1 MYLEI
6 AISDDERRQIQRYA
20 QAEKIRM
27 DRAYAELIRFGLKNI
42 AQQQ

>member
-6 AISDDERRQIQRYA
+6 AILDEERQEIQRYA

-27 DRAYAELIRFGLKNI
+27 DRAYAELIRIGLKSV
-42 AQQQ
+42 AL

>member
-6 AISDDERRQIQRYA
+6 AITDEERRQIQRYA

-27 DRAYAELIRFGLKNI
+27 DRAYAELIRAGLNSVV
-42 AQQQ
+42 Q

>member
-6 AISDDERRQIQRYA
+6 AISDEERRRIQRYA

-27 DRAYAELIRFGLKNI
+27 DRAYAELIREGLKSV
-42 AQQQ
+42 AL